1 MIVAKI
7 NVEERVASLD
17 DAGVWH
23 SDDESVTKLL
33 NARFPAEMFDP
44 SPRDG
49 ITRYSQVKAAA
60 EYYRSAIRFTRPQP
74 GVQNRVY

>member
-7 NVEERVASLD
+7 DAQGSIASLD
-17 DAGVWH
+17 DAGVWY
-23 SDDESVTKLL
+23 SDDEFVAMSL

-44 SPRDG
+44 SPKDG

-60 EYYRSAIRFTRPQP
+60 KHYGSAIRFTRPRP
-74 GVQNRVY
+74 GVQDRVY